1 MMLTED
7 VQVLLIDDDNDVL
20 DAYQNLLQLSG
31 YKTVACS
38 DPTQVMAMIP
48 TNWAGVVVSDM
59 YMPGL
64 SGMDLLQKIQQFD
77 EELPVVII
85 TGHGDIPMAVDA
97 VKKGAVD
104 FLTKP
109 LQPPALLKKLKEL
122 LEQREKLIG
131 QRRSLSDRAS
141 TELIGDTPPM
151 LQIKQQI
158 ADVAAHSKDIL
169 LEGEP
174 GTGRHSAARL
184 IHSESSAKYQSL
196 ISASGQSI
204 QSQGA
209 LQQVLKQAA
218 RGGVLLHNPQLM
230 PVEIQRWL
238 CHTLLEQERLNR
250 KEYRIFAIIDGSAE
264 QEVEQN
270 SLLPELYYYLSQC
283 KLSLPAVRHR
293 IKDIVPLFNHFLEQS
308 CIKLNK
314 EQPRV
319 EQAYVKRLQQH
330 DWQGNV
336 LEIKNIAELYAIG
349 IVKLAGNE
357 RTQPIEQ
364 ISSPLDDLIDGYEK
378 QVIEDALFLF
388 SGRINEVASYLQIPR
403 KKLYLRMKKHN
414 LDKAEYKVRGS

>member
-1 MMLTED
+1 MTLTED

-38 DPTQVMAMIP
+38 DPTQIMAMIP
-48 TNWAGVVVSDM
+48 TNWPGVVVSDM

-64 SGMDLLQKIQQFD
+64 SGMDLLLKIQQFD
-77 EELPVVII
+77 DELPVVII

-109 LQPPALLKKLKEL
+109 LQPPALLVKLKEQ
-122 LEQREKLIG
+122 LEQRKKLIT
-131 QRRSLSDRAS
+131 QRRSLTTKTS
-141 TELIGDTPPM
+141 TELVGETPPM
-151 LQIKQQI
+151 QQIKQQI
-158 ADVAAHSKDIL
+158 AELASHNKNML

-174 GTGRHSAARL
+174 GTGRHTAARL
-184 IHSESSAKYQSL
+184 IHSEGSTKHHP
-196 ISASGQSI
+196 ITVISGQTI
-204 QSQGA
+204 QNSGE
-209 LQQVLKQAA
+209 LQIQLKRAE
-218 RGGVLLHNPQLM
+218 RGSTLLHNPQLM
-230 PVEIQRWL
+230 PVETQRWL

-250 KEYRIFAIIDGSAE
+250 KETRIFAIVDGSAE

-270 SLLPELYYYLSQC
+270 SLLPELYYYLSQS
-283 KLSLPAVRHR
+283 KLSMPAIRHR
-293 IKDIVPLFNHFLEQS
+293 VKDIVPLFSHFLHQS
-308 CIKLNK
+308 CIKLSK

-319 EQAYVKRLQQH
+319 EQAYIKRLQQH

-364 ISSPLDDLIDGYEK
+364 ISSPLDDLIDSYEK

-403 KKLYLRMKKHN
+403 KKLYLRMKKHS
-414 LDKAEYKVRGS
+414 LDKAEYKVRGT